1 MSLYSSPPEP
11 TQTPA
16 PLPLELVRGGA
27 EGRHAEARAG
37 EREAEIARALERATG
52 SELSP
57 EAIEALAS
65 EAPLVPPREPL
76 GARLANFFGRRQL
89 LLFVL
94 SFFALWAIVV
104 MPPFGADADLAPG
117 AVAPRDVVAPHSA
130 FLPDR
135 AETQKRRDA
144 AAALVTPAYDP
155 NPAALSQA
163 LIELPELARRT
174 RRALESSRAPVSPA
188 PAVSSDAATSAN
200 APSRASPARRDQNA
214 PARSAGNSASARGA
228 AVNGSTANSA
238 VANGSTTNGAA
249 PSEGANAPLANGP
262 QALARFQNIA
272 KWKPA
277 PATMSALLA
286 VEPARWSLVED
297 AATGAVR
304 AAYLRG
310 RIRSDVA
317 PDSEGVRPLLRAQVE
332 TFSAREPL
340 SAPEKITA
348 LALAARAATTP
359 NVVVNQEKTDAARRD
374 ARAQVLPVFTHIEAN
389 APIVRAGERIAGEQW
404 TQLQE
409 LGIARPRFNPL
420 SALALGALCL
430 MLVSGAAA
438 YIGGARRDVLAR
450 PAALWL
456 MSVVPIV
463 FLLAF
468 RLILRVPHADFL
480 MIALAS
486 TAAMLLTVLLDMRL
500 GVPAGFVV
508 AALCALMA
516 GADAGLFLVATLSAW
531 IGALV
536 VARLSSRF
544 ALLRAILVLALVNGL
559 LALALGVLHEDLWDE
574 VISSTA
580 WNALAGG
587 ASVVAMA
594 GLAIFLERPFGITS
608 HLRLLELL
616 SPDETVI
623 RRMQTEAPGTYTH
636 SLMVASLAEAGAKQV
651 GADSLLCRVAGL
663 YHDIGKLRRPHCFI
677 ENQRGD
683 NIHDR
688 LSPGLSALL
697 IKAHVKDG
705 LELGRAI
712 RLPLPVLEMIASHH
726 GKSSIAYF
734 LHRAREQAG
743 EGGVDE
749 NIYRYPGPRPRS
761 REAAILL
768 LADTL
773 EASTRSIPHLTP
785 DKLEAHIE
793 KIVEA
798 RVREGDLSESE
809 LSLREIAA
817 IRAAFVTTMRG
828 AMHGRIAYP
837 DAGRVESDGD
847 WVAQTLG
854 EKPERRG
861 APGAGVARS
870 NAAKS
875 GDANGAKNHG
885 AGADKAANS
894 GDTDSSGGS
903 ARGAQSRQN
912 EKGEC
917 ILPSKRARRR
927 ALKNADTVHSND
939 SANERRPAK
948 SNVGSP

>member
-1 MSLYSSPPEP
+1 MSPHSAPPE
-11 TQTPA
+11 QTEPA
-16 PLPLELVRGGA
+16 RTPLGLELLRGGA
-27 EGRHAEARAG
+27 EGRSGERNS

-65 EAPLVPPREPL
+65 EAPLLPSHEPL

-104 MPPFGADADLAPG
+104 MPPFGADSDLAPG

-144 AAALVTPAYDP
+144 AAALVTPAYDS
-155 NPAALSQA
+155 NPGALGQA
-163 LIELPELARRT
+163 LVELPELARRT
-174 RRALESSRAPVSPA
+174 RRALETLRVPVAAPA
-188 PAVSSDAATSAN
+188 PSTSPRAKTKTLSKSNDTKSSDSKSSDTNESAAQT
-200 APSRASPARRDQNA
+200 RAELV
-214 PARSAGNSASARGA
+214 A
-228 AVNGSTANSA
+228 AKIAK
-238 VANGSTTNGAA
+238 
-249 PSEGANAPLANGP
+249 
-262 QALARFQNIA
+262 FQNVA
-272 KWKPA
+272 EWKPA
-277 PATMSALLA
+277 PDVLQSLLR
-286 VEPARWSLVED
+286 VPPSRWGLVDE
-297 AATGAVR
+297 AATSAVR

-310 RIRSDVA
+310 RIRSDVT
-317 PDSEGVRPLLRAQVE
+317 PDSEGVRPLMNAQIE
-332 TFSAREPL
+332 TFSATQPL
-340 SAPEKITA
+340 ARAEKIAA

-359 NVVVNQEKTDAARRD
+359 NVVVNQDKTDDARRE

-389 APIVRAGERIAGEQW
+389 APLVRAGERISGQQW
-404 TQLQE
+404 AQLQE
-409 LGIARPRFNPL
+409 LGVAMPRFNPL

-438 YIGGARRDVLAR
+438 YIGGARRDVLQR

-456 MSVVPIV
+456 MAVVPIV

-480 MIALAS
+480 MISLAA

-536 VARLSSRF
+536 VAKLASRF
-544 ALLRAILVLALVNGL
+544 ALLRAILVLALVNGT
-559 LALALGVLHEDLWDE
+559 LALALGVLHENLWDE

-580 WNALAGG
+580 WNTLAGG
-587 ASVVAMA
+587 ASVVATA

-688 LSPGLSALL
+688 LSPGLSAIL

-712 RLPLPVLEMIASHH
+712 RLPLPVLEMIGSHH
-726 GKSSIAYF
+726 GKSTVAYF

-743 EGGVDE
+743 ESGVDE

-773 EASTRSIPHLTP
+773 EASTRSMPHITP

-798 RVREGDLSESE
+798 RVREGDLSEAD
-809 LSLREIAA
+809 LSLREITE
-817 IRAAFVTTMRG
+817 IRAAFLTTMRG

-837 DAGRVESDGD
+837 DAQKVGSDGD

-861 APGAGVARS
+861 APNSAPQAPAPQSGQNREGVS
-870 NAAKS
+870 
-875 GDANGAKNHG
+875 
-885 AGADKAANS
+885 
-894 GDTDSSGGS
+894 
-903 ARGAQSRQN
+903 
-912 EKGEC
+912 
-917 ILPSKRARRR
+917 LSKRARRR
-927 ALKNADTVHSND
+927 ALKNAGFCDRPTAPSNAPTQAA
-939 SANERRPAK
+939 SGE
-948 SNVGSP
+948 